1 MRFLQQT
8 LPLLLTLVTTA
19 VFGQLI
25 TPGDNASTPVGVA
38 VTFNIATNDIEANSN
53 ADPAT
58 IDLNIFTQDKEKTIS
73 NGDGDY
79 SVTDAGDLTFTPAPG
94 FSGTASLSYSISG
107 FLLPGQITITVF
119 NSAPV
124 ANDDNGAVNEGQQ
137 VTLAILANDT
147 DDALGIDPG
156 TVDLDPGR
164 LGRQNN
170 NSTDAG
176 EWSVNGQGELTFEP
190 NDNVPGPATLTYT
203 VRDTENELSNI
214 ATITISINAVNDP
227 PKAND
232 DAGQTQEET
241 NVTINV
247 VQNDTDN
254 EGPVDAATV
263 DLIVS
268 TDAIDQSTTTDAGA
282 WSVDNNGVV
291 SFTPVTNFVGS
302 ATLAYTVRDA
312 SGVTSNQAT
321 ITITVNNV
329 NDAPEAKDD
338 VASTNEETT
347 GTVDVTTND
356 TDIDGSINK
365 GSVDLNTGTV
375 AIESSNSTDQG
386 NWSVNGNGIVSFT
399 PVASFVG
406 QASLTYRISDNN
418 GAASNIATITFTVI
432 GVNDAPQARGDN
444 GTTQEETAVTI
455 NVLENDSDDG
465 TLNANSVDLNTGSPG
480 IQKSNNTDQ
489 GNWSVDNNGVVTF
502 TPAKD
507 FTGTASITY
516 TVNDNDGETSN
527 VATISIAVSNV
538 NDLPMATNDAFSTDE
553 DVEATFN
560 ILTNDRDVDGT
571 LQPSTVDL
579 DPSSPGIQNTVDV
592 AGGTIN
598 TVNSTGTVRYVP
610 AKNFFGTVT
619 ARYTVSDNEGG
630 VSNVATIT
638 ITVNSV
644 NDPPVAN
651 NDLAAAEENETV
663 TINVLENDIDID
675 GSLNIGSVDL
685 NTSQTGI
692 QTSITTSAGTF
703 TVNGSGVVTF
713 DPIENY
719 NGIATTTYTVRD
731 NGGATSNAATIS
743 INVNSV
749 NSLPIATDD
758 AITTPEDT
766 PVQLNV
772 VQNDRDPDGTIN
784 AATVD
789 LDTSTPG
796 IQNTLVVADKGTFTI
811 PTSGIVRFTPVQDV
825 FGVTSITYTVDDNVG
840 ATSNAARITVTVTS
854 VNDKPVAVADATT
867 TPENTAVTITILAND
882 KDVDGTLDATKVDL
896 NTAASGIQ
904 NTITVTGGTFAV
916 NTAGVVTFTPTP
928 GYSGKATTNYRVSDN
943 EGAESNAVA
952 ITVTVSSVNDAPV
965 AKDDVATTKEDVTV
979 TIRVLD
985 NDDDDDGLNTGS
997 VDLNPST
1004 SGIQNTFTTTG
1015 PGGTFTVNSN
1025 GVVSFKPTENYT
1037 GTAAASYTVS
1047 DNQAVVSNV
1056 ATITVTI
1063 EPQNDAPVAKDDAAT
1078 TSENT
1083 AVTFSVIANDTDVD
1097 GTIDPATVDLNT
1109 SQAGIQ
1115 NSFTN
1120 TGGTFVASANGSVTF
1135 TPATNFSGS
1144 TTANYRVNDN
1154 TGATS
1159 NTATITVSVD
1169 GINDPPG
1176 FDQIPDQFVLE
1187 NSGAQTITITG
1198 VTKGA
1203 GEDAQQLTW
1212 FVSSGN
1218 TNIVS
1223 SPTITYNGTGK
1234 QATLKYN
1241 VEPDA
1246 TGTVVVTVNV
1256 VDNGSNVSPNRNS
1269 YTQTFTVNVVEV
1281 NFTSTPV
1288 TVAVRQVPYIYDI
1301 TITDVDPTLTIAA
1314 AQKPAWATLTSTGKN
1329 KARLSGTPGAD
1340 VPASSVVTLQ
1350 IKQGSKVLAT
1360 QEFTLKVNRRPV
1372 VAPVVVT
1379 LEEDQSKAFD
1389 EAAFTAA
1396 FSDPDQGDVLTEIQ
1410 FPIMPRHGNL
1420 LLNGTAITPATRIA
1434 ASLLPTVVYRPV
1446 QDYVGQDTLYWKA
1459 SDGMSYSTDSARVE
1473 LTVTPVN
1480 DAPVISDLETAPLE
1494 HEIAEETPQQITK
1507 TFTITDPDNTTL
1519 ASAEIG
1525 FRLQSFDLDKDRL
1538 IFTNTD
1544 KITGNYNQQAG
1555 TLLLA
1560 GEATI
1565 QEYIDAIR
1573 SIQYAYVNFDE
1584 IEDMTKSV
1592 YINVFDGSLSS
1603 ETKERPIKLVYT
1615 FQDIDIPTAFTPNG
1629 DGSNDVWKI
1638 VDADNS
1644 NPAQYEQSKTRV
1656 YDKRGRLV
1664 FESNGFSASWDGTI
1678 KGEALPPDTYY
1689 YTIDLQYGNKR
1700 YKGIVTIL
1708 K

>member
-1 MRFLQQT
+1 MPKT
-8 LPLLLTLVTTA
+8 LPLLLSLVTSA

-25 TPGDNASTPVGVA
+25 APGDNASTPVGVA
-38 VTFNIATNDIEANSN
+38 VTFNIATNDIEANNN

-58 IDLNIFTQDKEKTIS
+58 IDLDPSIFSPGAQKTVS
-73 NGDGDY
+73 NNDGEY
-79 SVTDAGDLTFTPAPG
+79 SVTDTGDLTFTPAAG
-94 FSGTASLSYSISG
+94 FSGTATLSYSISG
-107 FLLPGQITITVF
+107 FLLPGQITITVI
-119 NSAPV
+119 NSGPV
-124 ANDDNGAVNEGQQ
+124 ANDDTGVVAEGGQ
-137 VTLAILANDT
+137 VTILILENDT
-147 DDALGIDPG
+147 DDAIGIDPG

-164 LGRQNN
+164 PGRQND

-176 EWSVNGQGELTFEP
+176 EWSVDNQGELTFEP
-190 NDNVPGPATLTYT
+190 NDDFSGAASITYT
-203 VRDTENELSNI
+203 VRDTEEELSNI
-214 ATITISINAVNDP
+214 ATVTITVNAVNDP
-227 PKAND
+227 PVAND
-232 DAGQTQEET
+232 DAGQTAEES

-254 EGPVDAATV
+254 EGPVDAGTV

-291 SFTPVTNFVGS
+291 SFTPVLNFVGP

-312 SGVTSNQAT
+312 GGATSNQAT

-338 VASTNEETT
+338 AASTNEETT
-347 GTVDVTTND
+347 GTVDVIAND
-356 TDIDGSINK
+356 TDLDGNGTINK

-375 AIESSNSTDQG
+375 AIESSHTTDQG
-386 NWSVNGNGIVSFT
+386 NWSVNGNGVVSFT
-399 PVASFVG
+399 PVAGFVG
-406 QASLTYRISDNN
+406 QAPLPYRVSDNS

-444 GTTQEETAVTI
+444 GATQEETAVTI
-455 NVLENDSDDG
+455 NVLENDTDDG
-465 TLNANSVDLNTGSPG
+465 TINANSVDLNTGSPG

-489 GNWSVDNNGVVTF
+489 GNWSVDTNGVVTF

-507 FTGTASITY
+507 FIGTASITY

-527 VATISIAVSNV
+527 AATISITVSNV
-538 NDLPMATNDAFSTDE
+538 NDLPVATNDAFSTDE
-553 DVEATFN
+553 DQEATFN
-560 ILTNDRDVDGT
+560 ILTNDRDVDGS

-579 DPSSPGIQNTVDV
+579 DPSSAGIQNTVDV

-598 TVNSTGTVRYVP
+598 TVNSTGTIRYVP

-619 ARYTVSDNEGG
+619 ARYTVADNEGG
-630 VSNVATIT
+630 VSNAATIT

-663 TINVLENDIDID
+663 TVNVLENDIDID
-675 GSLNIGSVDL
+675 GSLNIGTVDL

-692 QTSITTSAGTF
+692 QTSITTSAGIF
-703 TVNGSGVVTF
+703 TVNSSGVVTF
-713 DPIENY
+713 DPNENY

-731 NGGATSNAATIS
+731 NAGATSNAATIS

-749 NSLPIATDD
+749 NSVPIAADD
-758 AITTPEDT
+758 AVTTPEDT

-789 LDTSTPG
+789 LDTGTPG
-796 IQNTLVVADKGTFTI
+796 IQNSFTTDNGTFTI
-811 PTSGIVRFTPVQDV
+811 PTSGTVRFTPAQDV
-825 FGVTSITYTVDDNVG
+825 FGVTTITYAVDDNVG
-840 ATSNAARITVTVTS
+840 ATSNAAKITVTVTS
-854 VNDKPVAVADATT
+854 VNDKPVAVADAAT

-896 NTAASGIQ
+896 NTAAAGIQ
-904 NTITVTGGTFAV
+904 NPVTVTGGTFAA
-916 NTAGVVTFTPTP
+916 NSAGVVTFTPTT
-928 GYSGKATTNYRVSDN
+928 GYSGKATTNYRVPDN

-952 ITVTVSSVNDAPV
+952 ITVTVNSVNDAPV
-965 AKDDVATTKEDVTV
+965 ANDDAATTKEDVTV

-1004 SGIQNTFTTTG
+1004 AGIQNTFTTAG
-1015 PGGTFTVNSN
+1015 PGGTFTVNGS
-1025 GVVSFKPTENYT
+1025 GVVSFKPSENYT
-1037 GTAAASYTVS
+1037 GTAAASYTVN
-1047 DNQAVVSNV
+1047 DNQSVVSNA

-1063 EPQNDAPVAKDDAAT
+1063 EPQNDAPVAKEDAAT

-1083 AVTFSVIANDTDVD
+1083 AVTFSVIANDTDAD

-1115 NSFTN
+1115 GSFTN
-1120 TGGTFVASANGSVTF
+1120 TGGTFTANTNGSVTF

-1154 TGATS
+1154 SGATS

-1169 GINDPPG
+1169 GINDPPA
-1176 FDQIPDQFVLE
+1176 FDPISDQVVLE

-1288 TVAVRQVPYIYDI
+1288 TVAVRQTPYVYDI

-1329 KARLSGTPGAD
+1329 RARLSGTPGAD

-1372 VAPVVVT
+1372 VQPVVMT
-1379 LEEDQSKAFD
+1379 LEEDQSKAFE
-1389 EAAFTAA
+1389 EAAYTGA
-1396 FSDPDQGDVLTEIQ
+1396 FSDPDQGDVLAEVQ
-1410 FPIMPRHGNL
+1410 FPVMPRHGDL

-1434 ASLLPTVVYRPV
+1434 ASSLPNIVYRPA
-1446 QDYVGQDTLYWKA
+1446 QDFVGQDTLYWKA
-1459 SDGMSYSTDSARVE
+1459 SDGMSYSVDSARVE

-1480 DAPVISDLETAPLE
+1480 DAPVITELETEPLE
-1494 HEIAEETPQQITK
+1494 HEIAEETPQPITK

-1525 FRLQSFDLDKDRL
+1525 FRLQTFDLEKDRL
-1538 IFTNTD
+1538 VFTNTG

-1573 SIQYAYVNFDE
+1573 SIQYVYVNFDE
-1584 IEDMTKSV
+1584 IEDATKNV
-1592 YINVFDGSLSS
+1592 YINVFDGNLSS

-1615 FQDIDIPTAFTPNG
+1615 FQDIDIPNTFTPNG

-1664 FESNGFSASWDGTI
+1664 FESKGFSASWDGTI